1 METAKLIYV
10 IIAGPDQGYASM
22 PVEACDTL
30 DDAIKIRREKE
41 EQYPAWNFRITIQ
54 ERAQ

>member
-1 METAKLIYV
+1 MENTKLTYV
-10 IIAGPDQGYASM
+10 IIAGPNNGYASM
-22 PVEACDTL
+22 PVEACETM

-41 EQYPAWNFRITIQ
+41 AQYPAWSFRITIQ